1 VARWPGGAT
10 QEEAMNKSDVKAKLK
25 AQRIETPSWG
35 YADSGTRFKVFE
47 QPAAAVTLQEKL
59 EDAAQVHKF
68 TGVAPSV
75 AIHIPWDKTD
85 DWPGIRKLAAD
96 LGLAIGAVNP
106 NLFQEPEYMV
116 GSLCHPL
123 AKVRKKAIDHMLECV
138 EIAKKTGSTIIS
150 LWMADGT
157 SYPGQ
162 DSFRKRKGY
171 LQESLAECYGPIS
184 KARMRLLIEY
194 KFFEPAFYATDIP
207 DWGTSYMLALKLG
220 EHAQV
225 LVDLGHHAHGVNIE
239 QIVATL
245 LDEGKLGGFHFN
257 NRKYADDDLTVGSIN
272 PYELFLIYNE
282 LVGAELDPAT
292 QACAR
297 NVAYMIDQSHNDK
310 GKIEATIQSVMM
322 IQEAYAK
329 ALLVDRDALKKAQDS
344 ADIVGAEE
352 TVRDA
357 FNTDVRPILREV
369 RQELGIDPEPLKAF
383 RASGYVEA
391 RARERGARKRGGR
404 TSGYQ

>member
-1 VARWPGGAT
+1 
-10 QEEAMNKSDVKAKLK
+10 MNKTEIKAQLK

-96 LGLAIGAVNP
+96 LGLTIGAVNP
-106 NLFQEPEYMV
+106 NLFQEPDYMV

-138 EIAKKTGSTIIS
+138 EIAKNTGSDIIS

-157 SYPGQ
+157 NYPGQ
-162 DSFRKRKGY
+162 DNFRKRKHY
-171 LQESLAECYGPIS
+171 LQEALAECYGPIS
-184 KARMRLLIEY
+184 KAGMRLLIEY
-194 KFFEPAFYATDIP
+194 KFFEPAFYSTDIP
-207 DWGTSYMLALKLG
+207 DWGLAYVLALKLG

-272 PYELFLIYNE
+272 PYELYLIYNE
-282 LVGAELDPAT
+282 LVGAELDPST
-292 QACAR
+292 KACAQK
-297 NVAYMIDQSHNDK
+297 VAYMIDQSHNDK

-352 TVRDA
+352 CVRDA
-357 FNTDVRPILREV
+357 FNTDVRPLLREV
-369 RQELGIDPEPLKAF
+369 RQELGIDPEPIKAF

-391 RARERGARKRGGR
+391 KGKERAARKRGGR